1 MNPAV
6 LNAIGYITLA
16 NWTQDR
22 CPGVRGHGPIPA
34 ESLRQ
39 QQGVEQAMAAIR
51 AATPGASSYVNE
63 ANVCEPLWKQE
74 LWMRRSFPGGRSRQG
89 WGLS

>member
-22 CPGVRGHGPIPA
+22 CPGVR
-34 ESLRQ
+34 
-39 QQGVEQAMAAIR
+39 AM
-51 AATPGASSYVNE
+51 
-63 ANVCEPLWKQE
+63 
-74 LWMRRSFPGGRSRQG
+74 GRSQLKASGNSKVWSRPWQRSAQPP
-89 WGLS
+89 LERAPM